1 MLTAPRWV
9 WLASSVA
16 AGLIVWS
23 VYTDT
28 VARSISLYIRCNTLG
43 VTCYSVRDL
52 DQPAPFGPSSWGI

>member
-1 MLTAPRWV
+1 MLTARRWV

-28 VARSISLYIRCNTLG
+28 VAQSINLYVRCNTPG
-43 VTCYSVRDL
+43 VTCHAWRGGQPLPASV
-52 DQPAPFGPSSWGI
+52 PSTWGI